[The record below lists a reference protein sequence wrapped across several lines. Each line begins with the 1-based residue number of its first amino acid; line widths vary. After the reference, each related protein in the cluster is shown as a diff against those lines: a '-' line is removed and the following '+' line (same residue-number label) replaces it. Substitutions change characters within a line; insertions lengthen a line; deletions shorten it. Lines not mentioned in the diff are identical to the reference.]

1 MQTRRR
7 RTKNARNMRPMYCY
21 NERVSDATA
30 LSGAVS
36 HRTARG
42 ASVTDDMTGDAMY
55 AKESAN
61 ISMEFSESPSRG
73 QTYTATSA
81 ASEKSKGL
89 KLIGVLV
96 DMRVSVAKVD
106 ERN

>member
-1 MQTRRR
+1 
-7 RTKNARNMRPMYCY
+7 MYCY
-21 NERVSDATA
+21 NERVSDTTA
-30 LSGAVS
+30 LSGAMS

-42 ASVTDDMTGDAMY
+42 ASITDDLTGE
-55 AKESAN
+55 KESAN
-61 ISMEFSESPSRG
+61 VSMEFSESASRG